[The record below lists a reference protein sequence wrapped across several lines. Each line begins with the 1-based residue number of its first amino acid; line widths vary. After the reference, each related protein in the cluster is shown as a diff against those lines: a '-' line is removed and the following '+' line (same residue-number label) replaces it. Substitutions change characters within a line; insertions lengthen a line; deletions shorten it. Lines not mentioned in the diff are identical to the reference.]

1 MSYIEINQIV
11 KDYKDN
17 RGLFNVSFKVEKG
30 QTLGIVGINGAGK
43 TTLLRLLMGFI
54 HPDKGTCTINGLDC
68 WKSSEEIKK
77 LISYIPGEIN
87 FPPLRYGDDFIKV
100 QAEFWHEKDLNP
112 TKVLTQRLQLD
123 TSAILKRMSK
133 GMKQKTAIATA
144 FIPDNDILI
153 FDEPTTGLD
162 PLMRNV
168 FLDVIKR
175 EKEKGRTIIMSSH
188 MFEEVEDCCDK
199 IILLKDG
206 HILSEISIEDIKHNK
221 EKKYK
226 IEFSSLADYKKFK
239 NEQITILTDKPK
251 YNQISVTIHDAEI
264 NTLFKILSKYE
275 IKYITEIKTTLEEY
289 FLEEYRKG
297 EKNEINKQTV
307 I

>member
-1 MSYIEINQIV
+1 MSYIEIDGIV
-11 KDYKDN
+11 KDYGDN
-17 RGLFNVSFKVEKG
+17 RGLFNISFSVEKG

-43 TTLLRLLMGFI
+43 TTILRCLMGFI
-54 HPDKGTCTINGLDC
+54 HQDSGTCKINGLDC
-68 WKSSEEIKK
+68 WKDSYEIKK

-87 FPPLRYGDDFIKV
+87 FPPLRYGDDFIKS
-100 QAEFWHEKDLNP
+100 QAEFWNKKDLSS
-112 TKVLTQRLQLD
+112 TKALTKRLKLD
-123 TSAILKRMSK
+123 TSALLKRMSK
-133 GMKQKTAIATA
+133 GMKQKTAIASS

-168 FLDVIKR
+168 FLEVIKR
-175 EKEKGRTIIMSSH
+175 EKSKGRTIIMSSH

-206 HILSEISIEDIKHNK
+206 RVLDQVSIDEIKHNK

-226 IEFSSLADYKKFK
+226 IEFSNPQDYEKFK
-239 NEQITILTDKPK
+239 KGKFTFINQKSK
-251 YNQISVTIHDAEI
+251 YNQLTLKI
-264 NTLFKILSKYE
+264 NDDQINILFEALSHYD

-289 FLEEYRKG
+289 FLEAYKKG
-297 EKNEINKQTV
+297 EQNEINK
-307 I
+307 

>member
-1 MSYIEINQIV
+1 MSYITIDRIV
-11 KDYKDN
+11 KDYGNN
-17 RGLFNVSFKVEKG
+17 RGLFDVSFKVEKG
-30 QTLGIVGINGAGK
+30 QTIGIVGINGAGK

-54 HPDKGTCTINGLDC
+54 HQDQGSCMINGMDC
-68 WKSSEEIKK
+68 WRNSEEIKK
-77 LISYIPGEIN
+77 LIAYIPGEIN
-87 FPPLRYGDDFIKV
+87 FPALRYGDDFIKV
-100 QAEFWHEKDLNP
+100 QAQFWHEKDLTP
-112 TKVLTQRLQLD
+112 TKDLTRRLQLD
-123 TSAILKRMSK
+123 TTAILKRMSK

-144 FIPDNDILI
+144 FIPNNDILI

-206 HILSEISIEDIKHNK
+206 RILSEINIEDIRHNK

-226 IEFSSLADYKKFK
+226 IEFNKAEDYENFKKEK
-239 NEQITILTDKPK
+239 ITIRGEKPK
-251 YNQISVTIHDAEI
+251 YNQLSVVVHDEQI
-264 NTLFKILSKYE
+264 NTLFSILSNYE

-289 FLEEYRKG
+289 FLEEYKKG
-297 EKNEINKQTV
+297 EQK
-307 I
+307 